1 MKVKLKFNGLGIN
14 NKNQANILIYDN
26 FGNLIYNGQTYNGIL
41 NICLNENCVYHLIAN
56 SCSDKIDTYFYVN
69 NYEYIF
75 NFKRSLIKQNN
86 SITLLLTDYYY
97 NLPIEKGELI
107 LWQK

>member
-1 MKVKLKFNGLGIN
+1 MKVKLIFLGLGIKN
-14 NKNQANILIYDN
+14 NYQANILIYDS
-26 FGNLIYNGQTYNGIL
+26 FGNLIYSGQTYNGML
-41 NICLNENCVYHLIAN
+41 NICLNKNGLYRLKAYINNDEI
-56 SCSDKIDTYFYVN
+56 DKYLYIN
-69 NYEYIF
+69 NNKYIF
-75 NFKRSLIKQNN
+75 CFNRSLLYLNN